1 MTSSTLSIVESIRSA
16 VKPSDLC
23 CRKASTP
30 VLYASKI
37 CPLITTSAATA
48 DGPRDALLQWQ
59 LKSTTNRSIWV
70 YGRPTCNKLCAPSYS
85 VDRRAVNKLDR
96 RRVLL
101 TIRSTCHGEIFQVRR
116 LGQNFRR
123 KWRQSSSIRS
133 AISTEL
139 RLITDTDRQT
149 RTDTDTRP

>member
-1 MTSSTLSIVESIRSA
+1 MHRQFETGEDRRKMTSSTLSIVESIRSA

-48 DGPRDALLQWQ
+48 DGPREALLQWQ

-70 YGRPTCNKLCAPSYS
+70 YGRPTCNKLCAPSHDAS
-85 VDRRAVNKLDR
+85 TVVLSISSTVDEFCWQHDR
-96 RRVLL
+96 LAMARFSKSEVWDKISEGRNAKAAQFAQPF
-101 TIRSTCHGEIFQVRR
+101 RP
-116 LGQNFRR
+116 NFD
-123 KWRQSSSIRS
+123 
-133 AISTEL
+133 L
-139 RLITDTDRQT
+139 
-149 RTDTDTRP
+149 